1 MATTPAIDK
10 RKLILDSAIKV
21 FAEKGY
27 HRSRVSDI
35 ADEAGIAY
43 GLVYHYFKNKEE
55 VLNSIFRERWSAF
68 LEAIRLYH
76 ESPLSC
82 REKFTNICFYLINSY
97 NLRPDLMEVLVLEI
111 ARSSKFLQESHL
123 EKFEGAFRLIEAIIR
138 DGQSKGELKPDV
150 DPQLAAYAFLGAI
163 DLILTGYVLSTLK
176 ARDVRSYQKVAETVV
191 DVFMN
196 GIGAGSVP
204 PPTG

>member
-21 FAEKGY
+21 FAKKGY

-35 ADEAGIAY
+35 AEEAGIAY

-55 VLNSIFRERWSAF
+55 VLNSIFRERWGAF

-76 ESPLSC
+76 ESPLSI
-82 REKFTNICFYLINSY
+82 REKFANICFYLINSY

-123 EKFEGAFRLIEAIIR
+123 EKFEGAFALIEAIIR
-138 DGQSKGELKPDV
+138 DGQSKGELRPDV
-150 DPQLAAYAFLGAI
+150 DPKLAAYVFLGAI

-176 ARDVRSYQKVAETVV
+176 GRDVRSYQRVAETVV
-191 DVFMN
+191 DVFLR
-196 GIGAGSVP
+196 GLGAG
-204 PPTG
+204 